1 MFYDIAG
8 GVITIDPADGTDT
21 IYLNGSSVGA
31 GVTIDSNGDVGDF
44 IVLMAID
51 DTRWITLGQVG
62 TWVQGI

>member
-1 MFYDIAG
+1 
-8 GVITIDPADGTDT
+8 
-21 IYLNGSSVGA
+21 LNGISVGA